1 MQLHQLKYFV
11 AVVKT
16 GSITKAAEQCFISQ
30 PSISQQLAKLEESIG
45 RALLQK
51 KDKPE
56 NDACDLIDYV
66 L

>member
-1 MQLHQLKYFV
+1 MSRNVEADTEVLGQIRRRARACRQPELPSS
-11 AVVKT
+11 
-16 GSITKAAEQCFISQ
+16 GSVRAGPRSR
-30 PSISQQLAKLEESIG
+30 

-56 NDACDLIDYV
+56 NHACDLIDYV